1 MRGVFV
7 TGTDTGVGK
16 TFVTV
21 GLARVLS
28 SQGLRVGVMK
38 PIGTGCARNG
48 DTLIP
53 SDASLLRS
61 AAGAHQDL
69 SSVCPYRFE
78 APLAPDVAARQVGAT
93 INPEVICDQFR
104 LVARTHDVVLV
115 EGAGGLL
122 VPIWERYTMADLASQ
137 LGLPLLVVAASRL
150 GAVNHTLLTLE
161 LAKLRGLRVVAYVL
175 NQLVSKTDSAME
187 TNCELLARLTD
198 VPCAG
203 VVPWSTSGPRDT
215 VQRAAAAVEKALSV
229 TDLLP
234 QSVED
239 SRDRRF

>member
-1 MRGVFV
+1 MRGAFV

-16 TFVTV
+16 TFITV
-21 GLARVLS
+21 GLARLLS
-28 SQGLRVGVMK
+28 NQGLRVGVMK
-38 PIGTGCARNG
+38 PIETGCTRTG
-48 DTLIP
+48 DALIP

-61 AAGAHQDL
+61 AAGAKQDL
-69 SSVCPYRFE
+69 RSVCPYRFE
-78 APLAPDVAARQVGAT
+78 APLAPDVAARQAGST

-104 LVARTHDVVLV
+104 RVARVHDVVLV

-161 LAKLRGLRVVAYVL
+161 LARLRELRVVAYVL
-175 NQLVSKTDSAME
+175 NQLASKTDGAME
-187 TNCELLARLTD
+187 TNFELLTRLTD

-203 VVPWSTSGPRDT
+203 VVPWSASGTRDT
-215 VQRAAAAVEKALSV
+215 IQRAAAAVEKALSV
-229 TDLLP
+229 TDLLAAL
-234 QSVED
+234 S
-239 SRDRRF
+239 

>member
-1 MRGVFV
+1 MRGIFV

-21 GLARVLS
+21 GLARLLS
-28 SQGLRVGVMK
+28 DQGLRVGVMK
-38 PIGTGCARNG
+38 PIETGCTRNG

-61 AAGAHQDL
+61 AAGANQDL
-69 SSVCPYRFE
+69 PSVCPYRFE
-78 APLAPDVAARQVGAT
+78 APLAPDVAARQSGST

-104 LVARTHDVVLV
+104 RVARTHDVVLV

-175 NQLVSKTDSAME
+175 NQLTPKTDGAME
-187 TNCELLARLTD
+187 TNFELLTRLTD
-198 VPCAG
+198 VSCAG
-203 VVPWSTSGPRDT
+203 VVPWSVSETRDT
-215 VQRAAAAVEKALSV
+215 IQCAAGAVEKAFSV
-229 TDLLP
+229 TDLLAAL
-234 QSVED
+234 S
-239 SRDRRF
+239 

>member
-38 PIGTGCARNG
+38 PIETGCARNG

-69 SSVCPYRFE
+69 SSVCP
-78 APLAPDVAARQVGAT
+78 
-93 INPEVICDQFR
+93 
-104 LVARTHDVVLV
+104 
-115 EGAGGLL
+115 
-122 VPIWERYTMADLASQ
+122 
-137 LGLPLLVVAASRL
+137 
-150 GAVNHTLLTLE
+150 
-161 LAKLRGLRVVAYVL
+161 
-175 NQLVSKTDSAME
+175 
-187 TNCELLARLTD
+187 
-198 VPCAG
+198 
-203 VVPWSTSGPRDT
+203 
-215 VQRAAAAVEKALSV
+215 
-229 TDLLP
+229 
-234 QSVED
+234 
-239 SRDRRF
+239 